1 MKLLTNSEFQVLT
14 TLRIKGMG
22 MLAPLN
28 SFLCRHDFYWSE
40 RHGAERCRRCAKLRG
55 SDKPTHAEPLRF
67 DAPPPPQVAEVMP
80 FPDLTSPDT
89 APMPGTVNL
98 KTRIEH
104 LAGGQTLDRAATLKL
119 LLDLIEDGQSSDP
132 QIVGITAAELY
143 ARLHTAAHPA

>member
-1 MKLLTNSEFQVLT
+1 
-14 TLRIKGMG
+14 

-40 RHGAERCRRCAKLRG
+40 RHGAERCRRCAKLRE
-55 SDKPTHAEPLRF
+55 SDKPAHAEPLRF
-67 DAPPPPQVAEVMP
+67 DTPAPRADAEVMP
-80 FPDLTSPDT
+80 FPDPTSREATPL
-89 APMPGTVNL
+89 PGEPADL

-132 QIVGITAAELY
+132 QIVGIAAAEVY
-143 ARLHTAAHPA
+143 ARLHAAVNPA

>member
-1 MKLLTNSEFQVLT
+1 
-14 TLRIKGMG
+14 

-55 SDKPTHAEPLRF
+55 SDTPTHAEPLRF
-67 DAPPPPQVAEVMP
+67 APPSPPQAAEVMA
-80 FPDLTSPDT
+80 FPDLTQREVAPLPDE
-89 APMPGTVNL
+89 PVDL

-104 LAGGQTLDRAATLKL
+104 LAGGETLDRTATLKL

-132 QIVGITAAELY
+132 QIVGITAAEVY
-143 ARLHTAAHPA
+143 ARLHAAANPA